1 MADTVKEVQKAVN
14 KVYKNGKT
22 LAENFQSG
30 LFVSPKALKM
40 DKEMK
45 ELVKD
50 KFKELDTKMDLILSK
65 ISK

>member
-1 MADTVKEVQKAVN
+1 MADTVQTVKNAAQKI
-14 KVYKNGKT
+14 YKNGKT

-50 KFKELDTKMDLILSK
+50 KFKQLDTKMDLILSK
-65 ISK
+65 MPK

>member
-1 MADTVKEVQKAVN
+1 
-14 KVYKNGKT
+14 
-22 LAENFQSG
+22 
-30 LFVSPKALKM
+30 M